1 MSTKVSLK
9 HHSDEDGFGFHLY
22 RECFD
27 LDEEF
32 VYLEVRGV
40 PFETASSLDFSGSGP
55 GSATI
60 RLPDDWAG
68 ELGLISD
75 QKTEAES

>member
-9 HHSDEDGFGFHLY
+9 CHSEEGGVGFHLY

-32 VYLEVRGV
+32 VYLDVRGV
-40 PFETASSLDFSGSGP
+40 PFETASSIDLSGRSP

-60 RLPDDWAG
+60 QLPEEWAR